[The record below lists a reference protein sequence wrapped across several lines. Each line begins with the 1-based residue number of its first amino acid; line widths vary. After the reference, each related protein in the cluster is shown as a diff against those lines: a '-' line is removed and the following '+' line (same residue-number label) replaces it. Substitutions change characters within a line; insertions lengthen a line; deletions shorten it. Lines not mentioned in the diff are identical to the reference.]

1 MSLWS
6 LWLFVGAEGALNLA
20 PTLTTNPLQITV
32 IGVVVAIVFL
42 ASIVGTLGWMLRL
55 PKETER
61 TRTATKAVRSVN
73 KLSRILVPL
82 IRKNDVTDRIV
93 ALAAQMARPRNGSVE
108 LLAVTEVPFMLPLD
122 ARVEEDE
129 KQILELLDR
138 AESVASHY
146 GIKVTK
152 RVLKARSAGAAIVRE
167 AEDRGVDL
175 ILIANSPVRV
185 RGNLQQ
191 VDPAVEYVLKNAP
204 CEVLV
209 LSQGQASIM
218 SDARSETEEVMMAGR
233 A

>member
-1 MSLWS
+1 MLS
-6 LWLFVGAEGALNLA
+6 VGVEL
-20 PTLTTNPLQITV
+20 LTTNPLQITV
-32 IGVVVAIVFL
+32 IGVAIAIVFL
-42 ASIVGTLGWMLRL
+42 ASIVGILGWMLRV

-108 LLAVTEVPFMLPLD
+108 LLAVIEVPFMLPLD
-122 ARVEEDE
+122 AHVDEDE
-129 KQILELLDR
+129 KQVLELLDR
-138 AESVASHY
+138 AGSVASHY
-146 GIKVTK
+146 AIRVTK
-152 RVLKARSAGAAIVRE
+152 RVLKARAAGVAIVHE
-167 AEDRGVDL
+167 AEDRAVDL

-209 LSQGQASIM
+209 LSQGLTNVM
-218 SDARSETEEVMMAGR
+218 SDARREMGEEVMMAGR